1 MIPTRIVLRHEP
13 AAYSDEGTVRDMI
26 RHDVCRSLKLFVGIN
41 ADPQRLVLH
50 LVRAEGIRAGVE
62 DGGIHKHMAIA
73 RPQGLVLPLLPS
85 AAAPTAAMFVEVLHP
100 S

>member
-1 MIPTRIVLRHEP
+1 MRST
-13 AAYSDEGTVRDMI
+13 AAA
-26 RHDVCRSLKLFVGIN
+26 DVCRSLKLFVGIN
-41 ADPQRLVLH
+41 ADLQRLVLH

-62 DGGIHKHMAIA
+62 DGGIHEHVVIA

-85 AAAPTAAMFVEVLHP
+85 TAAPTAAMFVEVLHP